1 MRAVGAEQRRN
12 IGLAELRCQ
21 PLAAQQALAG
31 TRQPLGLIEPAACV
45 VLRQLIATA
54 QQRRAGAGQRAQQ
67 QRRRDSSIFM
77 MGYPLCRSRNGR

>member
-12 IGLAELRCQ
+12 IGLAELWCQ

-31 TRQPLGLIEPAACV
+31 ARQPLGLIEPAADRV

-67 QRRRDSSIFM
+67 QAATRQLDFHDGVSSLSIA
-77 MGYPLCRSRNGR
+77 